1 MTDHSTLPQASEE
14 DLRPLLLPARRI
26 ACFAPLHWLAL
37 GWRDM
42 QRAPRQSLAYGVGLV
57 LLGYLIAALV
67 WNGNATLT
75 LFTLVTG
82 LILTGPALAFGLY
95 SISRQLEMGLQPR
108 LGYCFREKRKH
119 LRNEL
124 LFALL
129 LLIVL
134 LVWARAA
141 SMVHVFFPIGGDQ
154 PLHAWIEFFAIGSA
168 VGAIFATI
176 VFAISAFSLPLML
189 DKDVDAITGVLTS
202 INAVLRN
209 KPAMLVWAGLI
220 VGLVLLGFATAMIGL
235 AVVLPL
241 IGHATWHAYRETII
255 TDEVEAGGDQA

>member
-1 MTDHSTLPQASEE
+1 MTDHSTLPQTPEE
-14 DLRPLLLPARRI
+14 NLRPLLLPARQI

-37 GWRDM
+37 GWQDLK
-42 QRAPRQSLAYGVGLV
+42 RAPRQSLAYGVGLV
-57 LLGYLIAALV
+57 MLGYLIAALV

-82 LILTGPALAFGLY
+82 LIIMGPALAFGLY
-95 SISRQLEMGLQPR
+95 SISRQLEMGLKPR

-154 PLHAWIEFFAIGSA
+154 PLSAWLEFFAIGSA
-168 VGAIFATI
+168 VGAIFAGI
-176 VFAISAFSLPLML
+176 VFTISAFSLPLML
-189 DKDVDAITGVLTS
+189 DKEVDAITGVLTS

-220 VGLVLLGFATAMIGL
+220 VALMLLGFATAMLGL
-235 AVVLPL
+235 VVVLPL
-241 IGHATWHAYRETII
+241 IGHATWHGYRETII
-255 TDEVEAGGDQA
+255 TEGIETPSDQA